1 MSSNLS
7 KTASGQ
13 RLAQPCQRTDSEV
26 QVQLAVVCTA
36 EACRGETRWMGLLG
50 GRTMMMYGHACVV
63 GLGDRSR
70 WRGMTA
76 SSQQVT
82 DKTGAGLETGERVV
96 VHVAASWKVGSA
108 ALLFGISRTAW
119 FRRGCLVG
127 WLAAARLRYLF
138 SLRFSRIHL
147 HQTVHI
153 LLLEH
158 FHFHSL
164 TDSSQGKRAMMPGF
178 GRLQQTDEPAAF
190 HLLQLID

>member
-1 MSSNLS
+1 MD
-7 KTASGQ
+7 G
-13 RLAQPCQRTDSEV
+13 LAW
-26 QVQLAVVCTA
+26 
-36 EACRGETRWMGLLG
+36 RGWREDDDDV
-50 GRTMMMYGHACVV
+50 HVCVV

-82 DKTGAGLETGERVV
+82 DRTGAGLDVSGKGRVV

-164 TDSSQGKRAMMPGF
+164 TDSSQGKCAMMPGF

>member
-1 MSSNLS
+1 MS

-127 WLAAARLRYLF
+127 WMRRDYGICFHSRFHGFIYIRQYL
-138 SLRFSRIHL
+138 
-147 HQTVHI
+147 HI
-153 LLLEH
+153 FLPEH